1 VKDMIFVPLGS
12 IGDHELEYIRSHA
25 KAGDYK
31 EWILLTFVL
40 KLASIKLITKQG
52 VMSDKKMLG
61 DIEDSFLYCCLSDSI
76 RQYIISNGIHC

>member
-31 EWILLTFVL
+31 E
-40 KLASIKLITKQG
+40 
-52 VMSDKKMLG
+52 
-61 DIEDSFLYCCLSDSI
+61 
-76 RQYIISNGIHC
+76 